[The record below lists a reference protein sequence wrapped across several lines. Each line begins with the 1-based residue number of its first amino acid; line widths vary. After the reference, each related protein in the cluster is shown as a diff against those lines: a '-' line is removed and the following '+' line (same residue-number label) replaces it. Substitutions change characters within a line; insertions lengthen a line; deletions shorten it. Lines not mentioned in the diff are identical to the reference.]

1 MKQRSYLGLVCAL
14 FAGLFLFSGYGMGAG
29 KSLTVYSSHPA
40 DLINPIVKE
49 FQERTG
55 ITVDVVAAGTG
66 ELLKRIQAESGNPL
80 GDVIWGGGAESLD
93 AYKTY
98 FQPYKTSFDKF
109 IPKNNKEKNH
119 LWTGFTGLPM
129 VIMYNKKLVK
139 TEDVPKGWADLILPK
154 LKGKIACADPAKSG
168 SSYTTVVTILSA
180 FGKDNGKGWS
190 FIAKLIKNLDGKIL
204 SSSTAVYKGVADG
217 EYSVGL
223 TFEEAAANYVKAG
236 ADVGI
241 VYPREG
247 TSAVPDG
254 AAVIKGAK
262 NLDAAKKFMDFIV
275 STDVQTI
282 VTKSLGRRSIRNDIP
297 APEGLINMKE
307 IKLVKYDFAF
317 ASQKKDEVLAKWKD
331 IVIGK

>member
-1 MKQRSYLGLVCAL
+1 MKKWSVLFFVGVLCLG
-14 FAGLFLFSGYGMGAG
+14 LFSGSGMGAG

-40 DLINPIVKE
+40 DLINPLVKE

-66 ELLKRIQAESGNPL
+66 ELLKRIQAESENPL

-93 AYKTY
+93 AYKAY
-98 FQPYKTSFDKF
+98 FQAYKTGSDKY
-109 IPKNNKEKNH
+109 IAKNNKEKKY

-139 TEDVPKGWADLILPK
+139 SEDVPKGWADLILPK
-154 LKGKIACADPAKSG
+154 FKGKIACADPAKSG
-168 SSYTTVVTILSA
+168 SSYTTIVTILSA
-180 FGKDNGKGWS
+180 FGKDNGKGWA
-190 FIAKLIKNLDGKIL
+190 FIGKLIQNLDGKIL
-204 SSSTAVYKGVADG
+204 SSSTSVYKGVADG
-217 EYSVGL
+217 EYSLGL

-241 VYPREG
+241 VYPKEG

-254 AAVIKGAK
+254 AAIIKGTK
-262 NLDAAKKFMDFIV
+262 NLDAAKAFMDFMV

-282 VTKSLGRRSIRNDIP
+282 VVKSLGRRSIRNDIS
-297 APEGLINMKE
+297 APEGLIPMQK

-317 ASQKKDEVLAKWKD
+317 ASEKKADVLAKWKD
-331 IVIGK
+331 LVIGK